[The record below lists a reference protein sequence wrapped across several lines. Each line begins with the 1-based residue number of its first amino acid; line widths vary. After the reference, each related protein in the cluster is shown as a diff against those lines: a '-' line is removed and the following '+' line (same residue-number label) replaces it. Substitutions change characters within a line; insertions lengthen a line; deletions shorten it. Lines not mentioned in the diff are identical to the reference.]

1 MRGLPLKTGG
11 FFVRAGS
18 AALEPINADLRP
30 ALVADCIRGDGAA
43 WRSLHR
49 EYYPIAVAFLRKLGV
64 SADDVEDAAQD
75 VFLETYRHL
84 EGFRGDAQLKTWL
97 YRLCITQARYAR
109 RRRALATAFRKL
121 LEREPEEAFG
131 SGPFCEQRAGRRI
144 ELALRKL
151 SEKERTAL
159 VLYELEGLPGKQV
172 AEILNCKEATLWRRL
187 HYARQKFLAV
197 FNASTLGG
205 PL

>member
-1 MRGLPLKTGG
+1 M
-11 FFVRAGS
+11 RAGS
-18 AALEPINADLRP
+18 AALEPIDADLRP
-30 ALVADCIRGDGAA
+30 VLVADCVRGDSAA

-64 SADDVEDAAQD
+64 SGSDVEDAAQE
-75 VFLETYRHL
+75 VFIETYRHL
-84 EGFRGDAQLKTWL
+84 GGFRGDAQLKTWL

-109 RRRALATAFRKL
+109 RRRALTTAFRKL
-121 LEREPEEAFG
+121 LEREPEEALG

-144 ELALRKL
+144 ELALRQL

-172 AEILNCKEATLWRRL
+172 AEILGCKEATLWRRL
-187 HYARQKFLAV
+187 HYARQKFLAI
-197 FNASTLGG
+197 FEASTLGG
-205 PL
+205 PV